1 MRVGEIAKA
10 TGSSVR
16 SIRYYERAGLI
27 HARRRDNGY
36 REFDASVVGRVRA
49 IRHLLD
55 TGFTLDDITALAGCL
70 EHDAPDPRCS
80 AQAVAIYRDKLAR
93 IDLQMR
99 TLTELR
105 TRIEAQIDA
114 LQPDG
119 PTSSIAT
126 ATMQA

>member
-1 MRVGEIAKA
+1 MRVGEIAAA
-10 TGSSVR
+10 TGASVR

-27 HARRRDNGY
+27 RAERRDNGY

-70 EHDAPDPRCS
+70 DAAAPDPRCS

-93 IDLQMR
+93 IDVQMR
-99 TLTELR
+99 TLAELR
-105 TRIEAQIDA
+105 ERIEAQIDA

-119 PTSSIAT
+119 PTSIIAP
-126 ATMQA
+126 AAAHS